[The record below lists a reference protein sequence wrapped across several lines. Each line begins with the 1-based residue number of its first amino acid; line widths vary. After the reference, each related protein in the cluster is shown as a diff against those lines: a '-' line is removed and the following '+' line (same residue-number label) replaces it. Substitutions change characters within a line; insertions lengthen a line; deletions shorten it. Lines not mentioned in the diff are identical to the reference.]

1 MEEGN
6 RSFETKSLQRDKNA
20 QKRNKNKTKQNQ
32 KKFLQQTLV
41 FHFLLL
47 FLFYGNFFGKF
58 VQLFCC
64 L

>member
-20 QKRNKNKTKQNQ
+20 QKRNKIKQKNK

-47 FLFYGNFFGKF
+47 FLRKLFWQICPIVLLF
-58 VQLFCC
+58 VT
-64 L
+64 